1 MASRRSSSSSS
12 EDSNDGNES
21 DNKFTNV
28 FRNDGSFLE
37 MFKKMQKASQA
48 NTSSI
53 PTAQMRS
60 GNDKKIDVK
69 KESISTEGSKP
80 KVPIVGRRRCNKT
93 LPVGKVKKLK
103 AGEEEQKKPVTN
115 DAWAKYL
122 EEVKKYKET
131 YCDSETKNRSLV
143 K

>member
-1 MASRRSSSSSS
+1 MASSRSSSPSS
-12 EDSNDGNES
+12 EDSNDAAKTES
-21 DNKFTNV
+21 NKGANI

-37 MFKKMQKASQA
+37 MFKKMQNASRS
-48 NTSSI
+48 NDDNSGKLSSPVRVKEI
-53 PTAQMRS
+53 
-60 GNDKKIDVK
+60 IDEEPPPAV
-69 KESISTEGSKP
+69 SKP
-80 KVPIVGRRRCNKT
+80 TSFVGRRRSSKA

-103 AGEEEQKKPVTN
+103 AEEDGGKPTTT

-131 YCDSETKNRSLV
+131 YCDNDSKNRSLV

>member
-1 MASRRSSSSSS
+1 MASSRSSSPSS
-12 EDSNDGNES
+12 EDSNDNTEIES
-21 DNKFTNV
+21 NKCTNI

-37 MFKKMQKASQA
+37 MFKKMQNASQPTNNVA
-48 NTSSI
+48 TVSSNTVRI
-53 PTAQMRS
+53 KKDIVEEQPT
-60 GNDKKIDVK
+60 V
-69 KESISTEGSKP
+69 SKP
-80 KVPIVGRRRCNKT
+80 MPLVGRRRGSKA
-93 LPVGKVKKLK
+93 LPVGKVKKVK
-103 AGEEEQKKPVTN
+103 MEDESKKSTTT